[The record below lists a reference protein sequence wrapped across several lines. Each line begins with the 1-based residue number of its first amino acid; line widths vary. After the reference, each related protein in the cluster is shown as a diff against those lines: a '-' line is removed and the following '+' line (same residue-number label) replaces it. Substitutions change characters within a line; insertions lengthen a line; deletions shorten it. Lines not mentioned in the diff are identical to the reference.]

1 MRTELLEVGCKRFP
15 FNTNTERIM
24 LRMHRFRF
32 LVRITLHALKPLH
45 LDERFVSSAP
55 SICTCKLLTV
65 ACPPRVHSSVG
76 FMRLDSFVW

>member
-15 FNTNTERIM
+15 FNTNMERIM

-65 ACPPRVHSSVG
+65 ACPPRVHSSIG